1 MSTTYEFPTPLHSLA
16 NQHYGH
22 SAPETVDNVNF
33 ILARIDDEKLDHLYN
48 TYSNATQF
56 TCEAQLKAQWAEWYT
71 ECEEHLSGL
80 HADILIFL
88 LNMLGCQKAKEKR
101 ARKLKRGNV

>member
-1 MSTTYEFPTPLHSLA
+1 MTATYEFPTPLHSLA

-22 SAPETVDNVNF
+22 FPDETIENVNF

-56 TCEAQLKAQWAEWYT
+56 TCEAQLKTQWNKWYLDR
-71 ECEEHLSGL
+71 EEQLSGL
-80 HADILIFL
+80 QADILIFL